1 MKGKNHIVF
10 LCVTLCLMVGL
21 LSFPVSASAVNEP
34 YAVTVRI
41 GTSDYRV
48 RAYEGSYEGN
58 TYLSLTDLA
67 CALAGTPK
75 QYRFERVV
83 SSSDGEYFTVTTGAE
98 PILPSG
104 GDTAGP
110 YTGTTAVNPFRNR
123 LYVDGAERRYYTWN
137 PQNGDLCMS
146 LTDLQLMLDLT
157 IVRETAD
164 TLSVALGVPFRPDL
178 GDLKNTGFFDCI
190 NAIYLADTA
199 TDEILFRQNSITA
212 VPIASLSKLLSY
224 LVLREGMDAGEI
236 SAADMVRISENVER
250 LSDSADGM
258 VKLTAGEEEP
268 FRELLEAMLIASSNE
283 SALALAEHLCGSE
296 EAFVVRMNSRAQE
309 LGLKSTRMYNCSGLP
324 SFSEDSIPVKRQ
336 NRMSAE
342 DLYRLVKIIMERYP
356 DITEITSIPLAHM
369 PSLNDYRTANSNP
382 LLFNM
387 SGVTGLKTGSTNK
400 AGYCVAATLPVQKEG
415 ETHTLVLILLG
426 AETADLRGQAA
437 EILLRDALSHY

>member
-1 MKGKNHIVF
+1 M
-10 LCVTLCLMVGL
+10 
-21 LSFPVSASAVNEP
+21 
-34 YAVTVRI
+34 
-41 GTSDYRV
+41 
-48 RAYEGSYEGN
+48 
-58 TYLSLTDLA
+58 
-67 CALAGTPK
+67 
-75 QYRFERVV
+75 
-83 SSSDGEYFTVTTGAE
+83 TTGAE

-164 TLSVALGVPFRPDL
+164 TLSVAVGVPFRPDL

-224 LVLREGMDAGEI
+224 LVL
-236 SAADMVRISENVER
+236 
-250 LSDSADGM
+250 
-258 VKLTAGEEEP
+258 
-268 FRELLEAMLIASSNE
+268 
-283 SALALAEHLCGSE
+283 LALAEHLCGSE